1 VFLFGLSNA
10 FATWRIPWERRVA
23 SSPREAFAIAYRQP
37 VAAFGVIL
45 IAIIWSGAA
54 LLLFADYR
62 AHVAKAANESLNLAR
77 IAQQNAMGMIEGVD
91 KRLKFLRWVEQEKGG
106 AADWPALLADRNL
119 VEEGVQISVIDA
131 AGLVIASSLE
141 KHFDKL
147 IDVSDRP
154 PFLAQRDSQAD
165 DLYIGPVVIGRLSG
179 VRTMQFSRKRF
190 DAQGRFAGVFV
201 FSLATDYFNQEFA
214 SLDLPVGGGLALVG
228 DDGQIRSG
236 SGIYLNWVGRPY
248 TAQGDAD
255 SAYAATPAAIH
266 GFDASRR
273 VGGYPVS
280 TVAHLPTIEADAGWR
295 IRLKLVLVVALVATL
310 SAFFATLRVAR
321 RRRSVERELFFLSR
335 HDVLTGLAN
344 RRSLSDTLD
353 QLCYDK
359 DDEFALHVLDL
370 DRFKSVNDTYGHLV
384 GDEVLRQA
392 ADRLAKLVGEDDL
405 VARLGGDEFAIL
417 QRVTSFETEAPALAR
432 KVNRAM
438 AQPFPTSRVN
448 VSIGATVGVARGR
461 ADGASAVEL
470 MQAADLALYAAK
482 SDGRGCAR
490 VFRRELTEAA
500 VARVKLEA
508 GLRRALDQHEFHLV
522 YQPIYSLQRNA
533 IVGYEALLRWRP
545 DGGDLVPSSEFIPVA
560 EDIGLIVNI
569 GAWALRRAC
578 ADIAALPGEFEVSV
592 NVSGVQLDAG
602 AFAGDVSQA
611 LRATGLA
618 ARRLRIE
625 ITESTLLQDKPVVAD
640 QIRAL
645 RDLGVGVSL
654 DDFGT
659 GYSCLSYLE
668 MYPIDTLKIDRLF
681 VAKLG
686 ARPEAVDTLRAIV
699 DLARSFGMKTVAE
712 GVETQSQLEALKALG
727 CERAQGYLL
736 GHPAALPAASSVRAA

>member
-1 VFLFGLSNA
+1 M
-10 FATWRIPWERRVA
+10 PWERHAA
-23 SSPREAFAIAYRQP
+23 SAPQQAIASAYRQP

-45 IAIIWSGAA
+45 VAIIWGGAA

-62 AHVAKAANESLNLAR
+62 ARAARAESETLNLAR
-77 IAQQNAMGMIEGVD
+77 IAQQNAIGVIEGVD
-91 KRLKFLRWVEQEKGG
+91 KRLRFLRWVEQEKSG

-119 VEEGVQISVIDA
+119 VEDGVQISVIDS
-131 AGLVIASSLE
+131 AGLVIASSLD

-147 IDVSDRP
+147 VDVSDRP
-154 PFLAQRDSQAD
+154 HFLAQRDSEAD
-165 DLYIGPVVIGRLSG
+165 DLYVGPVVIGRLSG
-179 VRTMQFSRKRF
+179 VRTIQFSRKRF
-190 DAQGRFAGVFV
+190 SAEGRFAGIFV

-236 SGIYLNWVGRPY
+236 SGAYLNRIGQSY
-248 TAQGDAD
+248 KAQGDAD
-255 SAYAATPAAIH
+255 SVYAATPAAIR
-266 GFDASRR
+266 GYDASRR
-273 VGGYPVS
+273 VGAYPVT
-280 TVAHLPTIEADAGWR
+280 TVAHLPAIEADPGWR
-295 IRLKLVLVVALVATL
+295 IRRKLVFVCALVATL
-310 SAFFATLRVAR
+310 LAFYATLRVAR
-321 RRRSVERELFFLSR
+321 RRRGVVRELIFLSR
-335 HDVLTGLAN
+335 HDALTGLAN
-344 RRSLSDTLD
+344 RRSLSDALD
-353 QLCYDK
+353 QLCNDQ

-384 GDEVLRQA
+384 GDELLRQA
-392 ADRLAKLVGEDDL
+392 ADRLTKLVGKEDL

-417 QRVTSFETEAPALAR
+417 QRVSSFETEAPALAR

-438 AQPFPTSRVN
+438 AQPFPTSRMT
-448 VSIGATVGVARGR
+448 VSIGATIGVARGR
-461 ADGASAVEL
+461 VDGASAVEL

-500 VARVKLEA
+500 LARVTLEA
-508 GLRRALDQHEFHLV
+508 GLRRALDAREFHLV
-522 YQPIYSLQRNA
+522 YQPIYSLKRDT

-545 DGGDLVPSSEFIPVA
+545 DGGDLIPSSEFIPVA

-592 NVSGVQLDAG
+592 NVSAVQLEGG

-611 LRATGLA
+611 LRACGLP
-618 ARRLRIE
+618 ARRLRVE

-681 VAKLG
+681 IAKLG

-699 DLARSFGMKTVAE
+699 DLARSYGMKTVAE
-712 GVETQSQLEALKALG
+712 GVETQAQLEALKALG

-736 GHPAALPAASSVRAA
+736 GHPAPLPAASSVRAA

>member
-1 VFLFGLSNA
+1 M
-10 FATWRIPWERRVA
+10 PWERRA
-23 SSPREAFAIAYRQP
+23 ALARREAGATAYRQP

-45 IAIIWSGAA
+45 VSIIWGGAA
-54 LLLFADYR
+54 LLLFADYH
-62 AHVAKAANESLNLAR
+62 AHAARTENETLNLAR
-77 IAQQNAMGMIEGVD
+77 IAQQNAIGVIEGVD
-91 KRLKFLRWVEQEKGG
+91 KRLRFLRWVEQEKGG
-106 AADWPALLADRNL
+106 LADWPALLADRNL
-119 VEEGVQISVIDA
+119 VEDGVQISVIDS
-131 AGLVIASSLE
+131 AGLVVASSLE
-141 KHFDKL
+141 THFDKL

-154 PFLAQRDSQAD
+154 HFLAQRNSEAD
-165 DLYIGPVVIGRLSG
+165 DLYIGPVVVGRLSG
-179 VRTMQFSRKRF
+179 VRTIQFSRKRF
-190 DAQGRFAGVFV
+190 GAEGRFAGAFV
-201 FSLATDYFNQEFA
+201 FSLAADYFNQEFA
-214 SLDLPVGGGLALVG
+214 SLDLPEGGGLALVG

-236 SGIYLNWVGRPY
+236 SGTYLSRIGETY
-248 TAQGDAD
+248 KAQGDAD
-255 SAYAATPAAIH
+255 SVYAATPAGIR

-273 VGGYPVS
+273 VGGYAVS
-280 TVAHLPTIEADAGWR
+280 TVAHLPSIEADPGWR
-295 IRLKLVLVVALVATL
+295 IRRKLVVMGALLATL

-321 RRRSVERELFFLSR
+321 RRRGVERELFFLSR

-344 RRSLSDTLD
+344 RRSLSDALD
-353 QLCYDK
+353 QLCRDN

-392 ADRLAKLVGEDDL
+392 ADRLAKLVSKDDL

-417 QRVTSFETEAPALAR
+417 QRVSSFETDASALAR

-438 AQPFPTSRVN
+438 AQPFPTSRTT
-448 VSIGATVGVARGR
+448 VSIGATVGVAHGR
-461 ADGASAVEL
+461 VDGASAVEL

-482 SDGRGCAR
+482 GDGRGCAR

-508 GLRRALDQHEFHLV
+508 GLRCALEAHEFHLV
-522 YQPIYSLQRNA
+522 YQPIYSLKRDA

-569 GAWALRRAC
+569 GAWVLRRAC

-592 NVSGVQLDAG
+592 NVSAVQLDAG

-618 ARRLRIE
+618 AKRLRIE

-712 GVETQSQLEALKALG
+712 GVETQAQLEALKALG
-727 CERAQGYLL
+727 CDRAQGYLL
-736 GHPAALPAASSVRAA
+736 GHPTALPVLSSVRAA

>member
-1 VFLFGLSNA
+1 M
-10 FATWRIPWERRVA
+10 PWEIRVGPA
-23 SSPREAFAIAYRQP
+23 RREAVATAYRQP
-37 VAAFGVIL
+37 VAAFGAIL
-45 IAIIWSGAA
+45 ISIIWSGAA

-62 AHVAKAANESLNLAR
+62 AHATRAQNESLDLAR
-77 IAQQNAMGMIEGVD
+77 IAQQSAIGVIEGVD
-91 KRLKFLRWVEQEKGG
+91 KRLRFLRWVEHEKGG
-106 AADWPALLADRNL
+106 VADWPALLADRNL
-119 VEEGVQISVIDA
+119 VEDGVQISVIDA
-131 AGLVIASSLE
+131 HGLVVASSLE
-141 KHFDKL
+141 THLDKL

-154 PFLAQRDSQAD
+154 HFIAQRDAQAD
-165 DLYIGPVVIGRLSG
+165 DLCIGPVVVGRVSG
-179 VRTMQFSRKRF
+179 VRTIQFSRKRF
-190 DAQGRFAGVFV
+190 DAEGGFAGVFV
-201 FSLATDYFNQEFA
+201 FSLVADYFNQEFA
-214 SLDLPVGGGLALVG
+214 SLDLPAGGGLALVG

-236 SGIYLNWVGRPY
+236 SGVYLNRIGETY
-248 TAQGDAD
+248 AAQSEAD
-255 SAYAATPAAIH
+255 SVYAAAPAAVG

-273 VGGYPVS
+273 VGAYPVS
-280 TVAHLPTIEADAGWR
+280 TVAHLPSVDADPGWR
-295 IRLKLVLVVALVATL
+295 IRRKLVLTAALLATL

-321 RRRSVERELFFLSR
+321 RRRGVEHELFFLSR
-335 HDVLTGLAN
+335 HDALTGLAN
-344 RRSLSDTLD
+344 RRSLSDALD
-353 QLCYDK
+353 HLCRDE
-359 DDEFALHVLDL
+359 DDDFALHVLDL

-384 GDEVLRQA
+384 GDELLRQA
-392 ADRLAKLVGEDDL
+392 ADRLAKLVGKEDL

-417 QRVTSFETEAPALAR
+417 QHVSSFETDAPALAR

-438 AQPFPTSRVN
+438 SQPFPTSRMA

-461 ADGASAVEL
+461 VDGASAVEL

-482 SDGRGCAR
+482 GDGRGCAR

-508 GLRRALDQHEFHLV
+508 GLRRALEAREFHLV
-522 YQPIYSLQRNA
+522 YQPIYSLRRDA

-560 EDIGLIVNI
+560 EDIGLIVSI
-569 GAWALRRAC
+569 GAWVLRRAC

-592 NVSGVQLDAG
+592 NVSAVQLDAG
-602 AFAGDVSQA
+602 AFAGDVSEA

-618 ARRLRIE
+618 AKRLRIE

-712 GVETQSQLEALKALG
+712 GVETQDQLEALKALG

-736 GHPAALPAASSVRAA
+736 GRPAPLRTPSSVRAA